1 MDDNASE
8 VTQTFTWQERLQS
21 EYVALKTRLEALAS
35 YLEYTAGGMEHRAVN
50 LLRRQETAM
59 KSYLSIL
66 EERLTHH
73 GIKVPGLENSDG
85 E

>member
-1 MDDNASE
+1 MDNEAS
-8 VTQTFTWQERLQS
+8 TSLTTWQERLQS
-21 EYVALKTRLEALAS
+21 EYADLKAKLEALAS
-35 YLEYTAGGMEHRAVN
+35 YLKHNAVDMEHRAVN

-73 GIKVPGLENSDG
+73 GIEVPGSENSDG